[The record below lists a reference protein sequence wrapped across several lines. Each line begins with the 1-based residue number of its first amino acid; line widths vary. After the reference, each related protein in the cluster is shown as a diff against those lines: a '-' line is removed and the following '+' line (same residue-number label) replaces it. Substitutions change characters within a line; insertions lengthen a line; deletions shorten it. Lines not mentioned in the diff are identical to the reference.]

1 MINVRNKKGQS
12 IVEFAMLLA
21 FVVVIGLFARD
32 GGLLDAVGSVF
43 GPAAN
48 VLESVDHYRT
58 FDVEPSIDS
67 VIAIQTNGNYKSGN
81 AGANNVNY
89 ERGMMRSGWVDKYPT
104 DAAQPEIAKLYE
116 ELGATQW
123 TVYTGAGKNA
133 YTANLATLP
142 KSDDGKIYYGDKGI
156 MWTVQ
161 ELGDAG
167 LTPNNAQEGINYS
180 NELVLQYFYSTVTHK
195 YYVIKSRVW
204 VNQKDTA
211 NGVALGG
218 FHQQQTKPPGY
229 FVDGCL
235 DGFDTLLEAQKVFER
250 VRKEN
255 GGSVVFPQAD
265 PERDVSAENHKFT
278 V

>member
-21 FVVVIGLFARD
+21 FVAVIGLFARD
-32 GGLLDAVGSVF
+32 GGLLDDVGSVF
-43 GPAAN
+43 DPAAY
-48 VLESVDHYRT
+48 VLEKVDHYRT
-58 FDVEPSIDS
+58 FDVAPSIDS
-67 VIAIQTNGNYKSGN
+67 VIGIQTNGNYKQGN

-89 ERGMMRSGWVDKYPT
+89 LRGMMRSSWVDKNPT
-104 DAAQPEIAKLYE
+104 DAAQPEIANLYE

-123 TVYTGAGKNA
+123 TVYTGAGSG

-142 KSDDGKIYYGDKGI
+142 KPNDGKIYYGDKGI

-161 ELGDAG
+161 ELGNAG

-204 VNQKDTA
+204 VNQRDTA
-211 NGVALGG
+211 NGIALGG
-218 FHQQQTKPPGY
+218 FHQQQTKPAGY

-235 DGFDTLLEAQKVFER
+235 DGFDTLLDAQKLFER
-250 VRKEN
+250 VLKEN
-255 GGSVVFPQAD
+255 GGSVVFLEAD
-265 PERDVSAENHKFT
+265 PEHDVSAENHVFT